1 MVNQDAYSRT
11 PSTLHTS
18 SISIIEYE
26 GDAQCYGSNENP
38 VAYREKF
45 MKALIIKI
53 LTCVTTF
60 HAKRRAA

>member
-1 MVNQDAYSRT
+1 MVNQDAYSRA
-11 PSTLHTS
+11 PSPSHT

-26 GDAQCYGSNENP
+26 GDAQYYGTNENP

-45 MKALIIKI
+45 MKTLIIKI